1 MSKKN
6 GDKALF
12 GRERKKKNLRRKRT
26 RQLREELL
34 VKESGADSKSTA
46 ETQSEPRD

>member
-6 GDKALF
+6 GDKARF

-34 VKESGADSKSTA
+34 RKETGADTKSTA
-46 ETQSEPRD
+46 ATQT